1 MQWLRILATLLVLI
15 PTEIFA
21 QAPNHAV
28 PVGRGAGVSG
38 YNYIGPCAF
47 GVPIIGAGSS
57 ADPVCAATG
66 SPTGLIVFPASQYA
80 TNAVLPN
87 TPTYN
92 NGTLG
97 VGATLTAGSNAALVV
112 DSASPSVNDIILV
125 KNQTSGFQN
134 GLYSVTAVG
143 SGGAPWVLT
152 RTTNFDQAA
161 EMVAGAYT
169 SIVAGTANANK
180 AWVLQ
185 TSVGTVGTDTL
196 LFNLFNNSATVPGG
210 SARAVQFNN
219 SGAFGGGNL
228 FYTAGGLLGLGT
240 STPGGM
246 FDIFNNTASNIQAI
260 LTHGVTD
267 ANFQLTAQN
276 GLAGGSNTLQA
287 TLGLNYF
294 GAGMGPMLQ
303 FVRGSSAQDGTLVIN
318 PNGNQV
324 IVGPGLPPVGIVNV
338 KGSVTP
344 LGASSIVFYGEGYGS
359 AGSLSNNA
367 VTLILRDYSNS
378 HSAAISIDAVNS
390 AGALVQNAFEFNPG
404 FVWWDAGHEQ
414 GDIDFNSFING
425 TLQGVMAWNAGCNVL
440 NVGCSI
446 PTNPALVGDG
456 NGITDLGYTSRRW
469 RSVNAAVL
477 NLSNTTN
484 TGYGIITS
492 TITGTT
498 YDSAGHQ
505 FLTGGVLVG
514 AAPTGGNKG
523 AGTINIAGDIY
534 KNNTA
539 YTNPDYVFE
548 KYFTG
553 KIERFNSN
561 PGATSYTNTLSLDQA
576 EAAARI
582 TLRLPGITD
591 EPMGAF
597 ERSDKV
603 LEKVEEVY
611 LHMFE
616 LNGRL
621 KKAEA
626 CLASWKCRL
635 LGL

>member
-134 GLYSVTAVG
+134 GLYLVTAVG

-267 ANFQLTAQN
+267 ANFQLTVQN
-276 GLAGGSNTLQA
+276 GVAGGSSTVQA
-287 TLGLNYF
+287 TLGMNYN
-294 GAGMGPMLQ
+294 GVGMGPSIQ
-303 FVRGSSAQDGTLVIN
+303 FLRGGSATDGYLALN
-318 PNGNQV
+318 PNGNQ
-324 IVGPGLPPVGIVNV
+324 IFIGPTIIPAGIINV
-338 KGSVTP
+338 QGTGIDS
-344 LGASSIVFYGEGYGS
+344 LVFYGAGS
-359 AGSLSNNA
+359 GTPGSLSNA
-367 VTLILRDYSNS
+367 PVTLTLRDNSNS
-378 HSAAISIDAVNS
+378 HSALIGIDAVNS
-390 AGALVQNAFEFNPG
+390 AGVVIQNSFAMNPG
-404 FVWWDAGHEQ
+404 FVSWDAGHEQ
-414 GDIDFNSFING
+414 GDIDFNSYIDG
-425 TLQGVMAWNAGCNVL
+425 TYQGIMAWNAGCNSH
-440 NVGCSI
+440 NTGCSI
-446 PTNPALVGDG
+446 PTNPTLVPD
-456 NGITDLGYTSRRW
+456 NNLLTDLGYVSRRW
-469 RSVNAAVL
+469 RQLNVQTVNMGAQG
-477 NLSNTTN
+477 LS
-484 TGYGIITS
+484 YGILTA
-492 TITGTT
+492 GAGGAT
-498 YDSAGHQ
+498 YDSSSHQ
-505 FLTGGVLVG
+505 FLTGGIFVG
-514 AAPTGGNKG
+514 SPTGGSKG
-523 AGTINIAGDIY
+523 VGTINVAADIY

-539 YTNPDYVFE
+539 YTNPDFVFE

-553 KIERFNSN
+553 KIEKYAQN
-561 PGATSYTNTLSLDQA
+561 PGAASYTSMVSLDSA
-576 EAAARI
+576 EHIARI
-582 TLRLPGITD
+582 TLRLPGMTD
-591 EPMGAF
+591 APMGAF
-597 ERSDKV
+597 DRSDKI
-603 LEKVEEVY
+603 LEKVEEAY

-621 KKAEA
+621 KKAEV